1 MALLKSYY
9 VSQDVG
15 ERERRRYRGGE
26 AERRRGVAA
35 ERKGQTKRLH
45 WKGREA
51 RFHRRR
57 HIIVSCSS
65 RQREREA

>member
-1 MALLKSYY
+1 MLEK
-9 VSQDVG
+9 
-15 ERERRRYRGGE
+15 ERGIDTE

-45 WKGREA
+45 RKGREA

-65 RQREREA
+65 RQREREGRNQL